1 LATYGVVHIW
11 RSLRSRLEELSLERN
26 RSVYNMQ
33 PLLVSSGLGE
43 DDELDLRF
51 TRVLCSN
58 IDASANMGIDLLRVT
73 AICRSASA
81 GRRLTDP

>member
-1 LATYGVVHIW
+1 
-11 RSLRSRLEELSLERN
+11 
-26 RSVYNMQ
+26 MQ

-43 DDELDLRF
+43 DDELDLCF

-73 AICRSASA
+73 AISRSACA